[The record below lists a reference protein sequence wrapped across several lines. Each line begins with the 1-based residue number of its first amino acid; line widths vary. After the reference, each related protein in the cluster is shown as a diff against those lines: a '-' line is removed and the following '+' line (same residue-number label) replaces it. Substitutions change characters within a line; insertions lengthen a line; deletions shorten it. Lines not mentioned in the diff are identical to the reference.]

1 MSKIDVARLPKI
13 QFITH
18 GSDSY
23 TLAESALI
31 ALSCGI
37 KWIQFRAKCE
47 YSPEI
52 IQQAKTV
59 RDLCRQHKAL
69 FVIDDQVDLAMLLGA
84 DGVHLG
90 KNDMP
95 VAQARKIMGD
105 EFLIGGTA
113 NTFQDIE
120 KLYTEGVDYVGLGP
134 YRFTRT
140 KENLSPILGIDGYR
154 NIITEMHQKNI
165 HLPVYAIGGLK
176 PEDTFEL
183 RQCGV
188 SGLAISSSI
197 LQASDPRAET
207 ERFVYEFIRR
217 KDPVKE

>member
-1 MSKIDVARLPKI
+1 MSKIDVMRLPKI

-18 GSDSY
+18 SDEKY

-37 KWIQFRAKCE
+37 KWIQFRSKGG
-47 YSPEI
+47 YTQEI
-52 IQQAKTV
+52 IQQAKVV

-95 VAQARKIMGD
+95 VRQARSIMGE

-113 NTFQDIE
+113 NTLEDIE
-120 KLYTEGVDYVGLGP
+120 RLCSEGADYIGLGP
-134 YRFTRT
+134 YRFTQT
-140 KENLSPILGIDGYR
+140 KKNLSPILGPEGYR
-154 NIITEMHQKNI
+154 KILHEMDNKGI
-165 HLPVYAIGGLK
+165 RIPIYAIGGLK
-176 PEDTFEL
+176 PDDVFEL
-183 RQCGV
+183 KQYGV
-188 SGLAISSSI
+188 YGLAISSSI
-197 LQASDPRAET
+197 LQAPDPVDET
-207 ERFVYEFIRR
+207 TRFTQEFIRR
-217 KDPVKE
+217 EM